1 MQPFFKLSYLNE
13 ETKLQKVISSFE
25 NMNVDVFFLQ
35 EYSQYFMKY
44 LERNTKYTIFCN
56 STQDNMIVLDKSTF
70 KAIKPVADILSAEL
84 IKKLDWNEKTTLAF
98 ADDIIMICAHL
109 NSKSDKNS
117 VQLKQMEDSLI

>member
-1 MQPFFKLSYLNE
+1 
-13 ETKLQKVISSFE
+13 
-25 NMNVDVFFLQ
+25 
-35 EYSQYFMKY
+35 MKY
-44 LERNTKYTIFCN
+44 LERNTKYTVVCN
-56 STQDNMIVLDKSTF
+56 STQDNMIVLNKSTF
-70 KAIKPVADILSAEL
+70 KAIKPIADILSAEL